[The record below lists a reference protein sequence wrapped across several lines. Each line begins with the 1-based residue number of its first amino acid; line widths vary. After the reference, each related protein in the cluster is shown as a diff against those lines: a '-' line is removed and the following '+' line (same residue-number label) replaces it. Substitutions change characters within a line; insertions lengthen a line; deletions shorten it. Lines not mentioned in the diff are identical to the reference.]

1 MNTLETTQLQNNNKS
16 KVVNNSVQQRIQRY
30 SQDSFTKLLIGKKIK
45 LTLDNN
51 TIVEGTLKQVGMFD
65 TLVEVKA
72 TQIIVIDGKNLSR
85 DFVKSIIYLKQH
97 IVSVEVI

>member
-1 MNTLETTQLQNNNKS
+1 METTQLQNNNKN
-16 KVVNNSVQQRIQRY
+16 KVVNNSVQQKIQRY

-65 TLVEVKA
+65 TLLEVKA

-97 IVSVEVI
+97 IVSIEVL

>member
-1 MNTLETTQLQNNNKS
+1 METTQLQNNNKS
-16 KVVNNSVQQRIQRY
+16 KVVNNSVQQKIQRY

-51 TIVEGTLKQVGMFD
+51 NIVEGTLKQVGMFD
-65 TLVEVKA
+65 TLLEVKA

-97 IVSVEVI
+97 IVSIEVL

>member
-1 MNTLETTQLQNNNKS
+1 VNTLETTQLQNNNKS

>member
-1 MNTLETTQLQNNNKS
+1 METTQLQNNNKS

-97 IVSVEVI
+97 IVSIEVL

>member
-1 MNTLETTQLQNNNKS
+1 METTQLQNNNKS